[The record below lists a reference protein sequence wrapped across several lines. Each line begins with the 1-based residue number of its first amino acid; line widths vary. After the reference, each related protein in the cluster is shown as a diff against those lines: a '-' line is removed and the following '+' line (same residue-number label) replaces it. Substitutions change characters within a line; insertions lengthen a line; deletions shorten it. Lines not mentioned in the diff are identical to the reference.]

1 MYLVI
6 NAWREILART
16 FTGFNEQDN
25 VSPAWLV
32 NPATKRRLKLDKYYP
47 DVGIAIRFV
56 GLTAKGQGR
65 QSDWEVMETEQR
77 DQTRAELCQLNGVQL
92 VTIEPADDPVKQL
105 DNLLRTLSRSSRTLA
120 QSEHPAPY
128 KQQWMPALSSARE
141 RATQLRTHL
150 AKNPEQVIA
159 AWAESWR
166 DREAGLSLDSASLPA
181 PMLHKQ
187 NGAAHRT
194 PTYYAGQ
201 RVRHERFGEG
211 VITRVTAADNETTL
225 AILFDAEQERSFSA
239 ALVQDKLSILA

>member
-1 MYLVI
+1 M

-47 DVGIAIRFV
+47 DAGIAIRFV

-77 DQTRAELCQLNGVQL
+77 DQTRAELCRLNGVQL

-105 DNLLRTLSRSSRTLA
+105 DNLLRTLSRTSRTLA
-120 QSEHPAPY
+120 QSDHSARY
-128 KQQWMPALSSARE
+128 KQQWMPALSAARE

-166 DREAGLSLDSASLPA
+166 DREAGLSLDTSPLPR
-181 PMLHKQ
+181 PTIHKQ
-187 NGAAHRT
+187 NGVASSPNLPAYCT
-194 PTYYAGQ
+194 GQ
-201 RVRHERFGEG
+201 RVRHERFGDG
-211 VITRVTAADNETTL
+211 VITRVTAEQNETML
-225 AILFDAEQERSFSA
+225 AILFDAAQERSFSA
-239 ALVQDKLSILA
+239 ALVQDKLSILE